1 MKAIQI
7 EVDEKL
13 LDSIADN
20 KEFQTMGVSEFFQ
33 KAAKF
38 FLKWKTEY
46 EITKQFERAYSDPR
60 AREEFDREMK
70 EWIDEQVWID

>member
-7 EVDEKL
+7 EVEEKF
-13 LDSIADN
+13 LDSIAND
-20 KEFQTMGVSEFFQ
+20 KAVQAMGVSEFFR

-38 FLKWKTEY
+38 FLKWKAEY
-46 EITKQFERAYSDPR
+46 EIDKQFERAYSDPR

-70 EWIDEQVWID
+70 EWISEQA